1 MSALGHFLE
10 DEGLATTIVSLVR
23 LHSENIAPPRSLWVE
38 YEFGRPFGPPNDSI
52 TQRRVLEAAL
62 ALLESDDGPSVIAD
76 FDSDDDGTTPDG
88 AWRNP
93 VELPAPDGD
102 FADADGARESLLAE
116 ISLLAPQYAAAV
128 EQRGRTSVG
137 LSGLNLDDMA
147 AHLTSFLGGEGAAA
161 PRADMS
167 KALLMRFA
175 ADDLKAYYMEAAAV
189 GPGRPSSAQLND
201 WFWRGTVA
209 GRIMIALRAA
219 AAKSEDKGF
228 NTVGSWFLVPNV
240 WVDKLGL

>member
-1 MSALGHFLE
+1 MN
-10 DEGLATTIVSLVR
+10 R
-23 LHSENIAPPRSLWVE
+23 
-38 YEFGRPFGPPNDSI
+38 
-52 TQRRVLEAAL
+52 
-62 ALLESDDGPSVIAD
+62 
-76 FDSDDDGTTPDG
+76 TTPDG